1 MEAYSKDTYFMN
13 ILKQVEAETRI
24 LQSKEHIQHGT
35 TTVYEHCVQVAY
47 ESYLFAKEHQLQ
59 VEMEQLI
66 RGALLHDYFLYDW
79 HNQLTPHHLHGF
91 FHPGVA
97 LRNASMDVEL
107 TPIEHDIIKKHM
119 FPLTLVPARNTWKAG
134 LSAGLIRNVLP
145 ERPYSADAGRKY
157 VSTGKRIYGHM
168 RKCVPAFSGSR

>member
-1 MEAYSKDTYFMN
+1 MEPPKYMSIAF
-13 ILKQVEAETRI
+13 RW
-24 LQSKEHIQHGT
+24 
-35 TTVYEHCVQVAY
+35 
-47 ESYLFAKEHQLQ
+47 HQLK

-119 FPLTLVPARNTWKAG
+119 FPLTLVPPKYLESWIVCWIDKKCSARET
-134 LSAGLIRNVLP
+134 LQRRCREEV
-145 ERPYSADAGRKY
+145 
-157 VSTGKRIYGHM
+157 
-168 RKCVPAFSGSR
+168 C

>member
-1 MEAYSKDTYFMN
+1 
-13 ILKQVEAETRI
+13 
-24 LQSKEHIQHGT
+24 
-35 TTVYEHCVQVAY
+35 
-47 ESYLFAKEHQLQ
+47 
-59 VEMEQLI
+59 MEQLI

-119 FPLTLVPARNTWKAG
+119 FR
-134 LSAGLIRNVLP
+134 
-145 ERPYSADAGRKY
+145 
-157 VSTGKRIYGHM
+157 
-168 RKCVPAFSGSR
+168 

>member
-1 MEAYSKDTYFMN
+1 MKLSEERQQLFNFVLSELEQEGNLAHEKN
-13 ILKQVEAETRI
+13 A
-24 LQSKEHIQHGT
+24 IQHGL
-35 TTVYEHCVQVAY
+35 TTVYEHSVGMTGASLKLAEFFHLKVNEKA
-47 ESYLFAKEHQLQ
+47 
-59 VEMEQLI
+59 LI

-119 FPLTLVPARNTWKAG
+119 FPLTLVP
-134 LSAGLIRNVLP
+134 P
-145 ERPYSADAGRKY
+145 KY
-157 VSTGKRIYGHM
+157 LESWIVCWIDKKCSTRETLQ
-168 RKCVPAFSGSR
+168 RRCREEVC

>member
-1 MEAYSKDTYFMN
+1 MEPPRYMSIVFRWHMKVTF
-13 ILKQVEAETRI
+13 
-24 LQSKEHIQHGT
+24 LQRTSASGRNG
-35 TTVYEHCVQVAY
+35 A
-47 ESYLFAKEHQLQ
+47 AD
-59 VEMEQLI
+59 

-119 FPLTLVPARNTWKAG
+119 FPLTLVP
-134 LSAGLIRNVLP
+134 P
-145 ERPYSADAGRKY
+145 KY
-157 VSTGKRIYGHM
+157 LESWIVCWIDKKCSTRETLQRRY
-168 RKCVPAFSGSR
+168 REEVC

>member
-1 MEAYSKDTYFMN
+1 MN
-13 ILKQVEAETRI
+13 NFKSIKAILSEVRTDKKSHFKQTSGFV
-24 LQSKEHIQHGT
+24 QHGNT
-35 TTVYEHCVQVAY
+35 SVMKHCISVAY
-47 ESYLFAKEHQLQ
+47 VSLMIAKKLHIKVDRKAL
-59 VEMEQLI
+59 V

-119 FPLTLVPARNTWKAG
+119 FPLTLVP
-134 LSAGLIRNVLP
+134 P
-145 ERPYSADAGRKY
+145 KY
-157 VSTGKRIYGHM
+157 LESWIVCWIDKKCSTRETLQ
-168 RKCVPAFSGSR
+168 RRCREEVC

>member
-1 MEAYSKDTYFMN
+1 MEN
-13 ILKQVEAETRI
+13 ELKLSEERQQLFNFVLSELEQEGNLAHE
-24 LQSKEHIQHGT
+24 KNAIQHGL
-35 TTVYEHCVQVAY
+35 TTVYEHSVGVAGASLKLA
-47 ESYLFAKEHQLQ
+47 EFFHLKVNEKA
-59 VEMEQLI
+59 LI

-119 FPLTLVPARNTWKAG
+119 FPLTLVPPKYLESWIVCWIDKKCSARET
-134 LSAGLIRNVLP
+134 LQRRCREEV
-145 ERPYSADAGRKY
+145 
-157 VSTGKRIYGHM
+157 
-168 RKCVPAFSGSR
+168 C